1 MKEMNKIYQHMGDS
15 LSKELYGY
23 RVFYNATQD
32 DMWLKKSLTQPAKEE
47 NFLPDCMRIRIQ
59 KNHIWNRGLGK
70 GAGRYITD

>member
-32 DMWLKKSLTQPAKEE
+32 DMMA
-47 NFLPDCMRIRIQ
+47 
-59 KNHIWNRGLGK
+59 
-70 GAGRYITD
+70 